1 MFFSV
6 STIADEATSSSDSL
20 LDFFSSLVASINYST
35 LLYIFAGV
43 MLGLILISAFSLLW
57 SYEERCM
64 RAIRKINNYLSKHS
78 TVNDNNIVAFN
89 NLMKK
94 LPRRVRD
101 RWQLFMLERD
111 GSPSRYL
118 NIEYCVKRP
127 LNNSAFLQLRNQV
140 KYISIILAALGLMFS
155 LMVAVVSPATSTSSL
170 IAVFANCVIT
180 PCVVLAAGYLYIMIL
195 QLRYKY
201 LNTDFYDIF
210 TNFTRN
216 LDKASAT
223 LPDYVDYELL
233 FTRKEID
240 AGIPVL
246 REYLEKKALEEQRL
260 LERARRAEVEHS
272 PYDFDELGVNGQ
284 QLIERAVSESEN
296 FLLEKIDIQTEINR
310 LEKQKDTTTKNMEDI
325 EREANKRLQ
334 AINENLDRLDK
345 ELAEK
350 TNKVEINFTM
360 GQIRQERDKK
370 TTLEKDLATRLEK
383 EKTAQD
389 ALNVEIQKRKE
400 KIDEGKHDVES
411 ALKAEYNNFA
421 GRLYDEIYQ
430 KVVNSCAEDIHKYQ
444 IQIDR
449 LKNKLLE
456 FDKELDVRDTALKT
470 KDIEIESLKLELSKS
485 DGRREKNDK
494 RKKSKNDDSEYS
506 IEPNGEVSYST
517 TQDAKEQ
524 ENLMR
529 TTSGVADGD
538 NTSDYSQYY
547 DEQGNAIDYSQND
560 ANAES
565 DNAVF
570 YDENGNLIDYSQY
583 YDEFGNLKPEYSTDN
598 QDITSYDDQPQDSN
612 VTQNYDE
619 YQPLFDESQDKD
631 TPKGDAI
638 TTNDLLDLQKQIAEE
653 NIKLNQQ
660 REELRNQIDQTL
672 NSIDADKPKT
682 TKKSK
687 DAPKKSTKSKSAAA
701 KTTKTTAKSPA
712 KEAKK
717 PAKKVEPKA
726 KAKSADK
733 KTAATKTAK
742 PATKATKSDKKEVK
756 PAAKKSAAAKKE
768 TKPAAKKATTTKKP
782 AAKKSDKKD
791 IVALTREIDNLKQE
805 VKMAKARGASDE
817 EVAAINKRI
826 AEILKNIANVKK

>member
-1 MFFSV
+1 MFFLT
-6 STIADEATSSSDSL
+6 STLAESEASSANSL
-20 LDFFSSLVASINYST
+20 LDFFSSLVASIDYSI
-35 LLYIFAGV
+35 LLYVFAGI
-43 MLGLILISAFSLLW
+43 MLFTIVVSAIGLLW

-64 RAIRKINNYLSKHS
+64 RVIRKINNYLSKHP

-118 NIEYCVKRP
+118 NLEYCVKRP
-127 LNNSAFLQLRNQV
+127 LGNSAFLQMRNQM
-140 KYISIILAALGLMFS
+140 KYISIILASLGLMFS
-155 LMVAVVSPATSTSSL
+155 LMVAVVNPATSTSSL

-180 PCVVLAAGYLYIMIL
+180 PSVVLAAGFLYIMVL

-201 LNTDFYDIF
+201 LNTDFYDVF
-210 TNFTRN
+210 TNFARN
-216 LDKASAT
+216 IDKASST

-334 AINENLDRLDK
+334 AINENLERLDK

-444 IQIDR
+444 LQIDR

-456 FDKELDVRDTALKT
+456 FDKELDVRDTAIKT
-470 KDIEIESLKLELSKS
+470 KDIEIESLKMELSKS
-485 DGRREKNDK
+485 GGRQEKGDK
-494 RKKSKNDDSEYS
+494 RKKSTNDDSEYS
-506 IEPNGEVSYST
+506 IEQNGEVSYAT
-517 TQDAKEQ
+517 TQDAQ
-524 ENLMR
+524 DQQNLMS
-529 TTSGVADGD
+529 TTTGVAEGD
-538 NTSDYSQYY
+538 STSDYSQYY
-547 DEQGNAIDYSQND
+547 DDQGNAIDYSQNEENND
-560 ANAES
+560 DNG
-565 DNAVF
+565 NAVF

-598 QDITSYDDQPQDSN
+598 DDITSYDNNDT
-612 VTQNYDE
+612 VTQDYDE
-619 YQPLFDESQDKD
+619 YKPLFDDSQEQ
-631 TPKGDAI
+631 TKGSDPI

-653 NIKLNQQ
+653 NQKLNQQ

-672 NSIDADKPKT
+672 NSMDNEKPK
-682 TKKSK
+682 
-687 DAPKKSTKSKSAAA
+687 A
-701 KTTKTTAKSPA
+701 
-712 KEAKK
+712 AKK
-717 PAKKVEPKA
+717 PAKKATKSKAASTKTAKTTEKAPKQAAQKPAVKEKTTTKAKPQPKA
-726 KAKSADK
+726 KAPAKKASA
-733 KTAATKTAK
+733 T
-742 PATKATKSDKKEVK
+742 PTKAAQK
-756 PAAKKSAAAKKE
+756 PAAKKEAPKAEPK
-768 TKPAAKKATTTKKP
+768 KKAAPVKKP
-782 AAKKSDKKD
+782 AAKKETAKKSNKKD
-791 IVALTREIDNLKQE
+791 IVALTREIDNLKLE
-805 VKMAKARGASDE
+805 VKNAKARGASDE
-817 EVAAINKRI
+817 EIAKINKRI
-826 AEILKNIANVKK
+826 ADILKDIANVKK

>member
-1 MFFSV
+1 MFFLV
-6 STIADEATSSSDSL
+6 STIADEAATGTDSL
-20 LDFFSSLVASINYST
+20 LDFFTSLVASIDYST

-43 MLGLILISAFSLLW
+43 MLGLILISAFGLLW

-64 RAIRKINNYLSKHS
+64 RAIRKINKYLSKHS
-78 TVNDNNIVAFN
+78 SVNDNNIVAFN
-89 NLMKK
+89 TLMKK

-111 GSPSRYL
+111 GTPSRYL
-118 NIEYCVKRP
+118 NLEYCVKRP

-140 KYISIILAALGLMFS
+140 RYISIILAALGLMLS

-170 IAVFANCVIT
+170 IAVFANCTIT
-180 PCVVLAAGYLYIMIL
+180 PCVVLAAGYLYLMIL

-216 LDKASAT
+216 LDKASTT

-334 AINENLDRLDK
+334 AINENLERLDK

-370 TTLEKDLATRLEK
+370 ATLEKDLATRLEK

-485 DGRREKNDK
+485 GSKHEKADK
-494 RKKSKNDDSEYS
+494 RKKSKNDDTDYE
-506 IEPNGEVSYST
+506 IEPNGEVSYAT
-517 TQDAKEQ
+517 TQDTAEQ
-524 ENLMR
+524 QNLMS
-529 TTSGVADGD
+529 TTSGVAEGD

-547 DEQGNAIDYSQND
+547 DAQGNAIDYSQ
-560 ANAES
+560 
-565 DNAVF
+565 DNATTENDKSLF
-570 YDENGNLIDYSQY
+570 YDENGNLIDYSEY

-598 QDITSYDDQPQDSN
+598 QDITSYDDN
-612 VTQNYDE
+612 TAAQNYDE
-619 YQPLFDESQDKD
+619 YKPLFDD
-631 TPKGDAI
+631 TQTEPKSGDAI

-653 NIKLNQQ
+653 NQKLNQQ

-672 NSIDADKPKT
+672 NSMDAGKPKA
-682 TKKSK
+682 KKK
-687 DAPKKSTKSKSAAA
+687 AKTAPKTTKSKSASAKSTKTTVKTPA
-701 KTTKTTAKSPA
+701 KPKTETKTTKKA
-712 KEAKK
+712 
-717 PAKKVEPKA
+717 EPKA
-726 KAKSADK
+726 KANVKAPAK
-733 KTAATKTAK
+733 KTATAAKPKAEKTAK
-742 PATKATKSDKKEVK
+742 PAKNKKEVK
-756 PAAKKSAAAKKE
+756 PEKA
-768 TKPAAKKATTTKKP
+768 PAKKP
-782 AAKKSDKKD
+782 AAKKTAEKKPAVKKSNKKD
-791 IVALTREIDNLKQE
+791 IVALTREIDNLKHE
-805 VKMAKARGASDE
+805 VKTAKARGASDE

-826 AEILKNIANVKK
+826 ADILKSIANVKK